1 MKLMDIEKRKAY
13 ALLHKELVDI
23 LTNCKTDKEYYQR
36 LIWAQQIVTNCLIDF
51 VNDGDEE
58 LD

>member
-1 MKLMDIEKRKAY
+1 MDIEKRKAY
-13 ALLHKELVDI
+13 ALLHKELVDV
-23 LTNCKTDKEYYQR
+23 LTNCKTDREYYQR
-36 LIWAQQIVTNCLIDF
+36 LLWAQQIITNCLIDF